1 MLLKLIQC
9 TRVLDQ
15 AGDHSSYG
23 EGDGIPPQLLVKKAE
38 FNLLHPKLA
47 KEQNSIVLPHQV
59 HSHHRYATFFHQLR
73 DKKIIIMNRFY
84 LLSDS
89 YYFLLV

>member
-15 AGDHSSYG
+15 AGNHSSYG

-38 FNLLHPKLA
+38 FNLLHTKSA
-47 KEQNSIVLPHQV
+47 KEQNSIVTPHQF
-59 HSHHRYATFFHQLR
+59 HSCHRYATCFRQLR
-73 DKKIIIMNRFY
+73 DKKIIIMNRFC

-89 YYFLLV
+89 NHFLFV